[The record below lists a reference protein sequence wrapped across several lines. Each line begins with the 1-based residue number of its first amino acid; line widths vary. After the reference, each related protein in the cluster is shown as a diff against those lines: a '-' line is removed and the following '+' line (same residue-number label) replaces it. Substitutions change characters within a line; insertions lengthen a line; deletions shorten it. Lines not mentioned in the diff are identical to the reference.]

1 MNAQL
6 DIDNSDKVGEIID
19 DDNFLAN
26 GEQYLTFLLGDE
38 SYAVNILTVKEISGW
53 DSATMIPNSPDY
65 VKGVVNLRG
74 LIVPIIDLRIRFD
87 VGEASYLPTTVIII
101 LSGTIEGSER
111 TVGFVVDAV
120 SDVLDV
126 LEENIKKAPDFDG
139 SVPKHYIYGMVN
151 ANENVVT
158 ILDIEQLIVVG
169 GGEASV

>member
-6 DIDNSDKVGEIID
+6 DIDKIETVGEIIED
-19 DDNFLAN
+19 DDFLAN

-87 VGEASYLPTTVIII
+87 VGSASYLPTTVIII
-101 LSGTIEGSER
+101 LSGTVGNTER

-126 LEENIKKAPDFDG
+126 IEENIKKAPDFDG

-158 ILDIEQLIVVG
+158 ILDIEQLLTVG
-169 GGEASV
+169 GEDNHV